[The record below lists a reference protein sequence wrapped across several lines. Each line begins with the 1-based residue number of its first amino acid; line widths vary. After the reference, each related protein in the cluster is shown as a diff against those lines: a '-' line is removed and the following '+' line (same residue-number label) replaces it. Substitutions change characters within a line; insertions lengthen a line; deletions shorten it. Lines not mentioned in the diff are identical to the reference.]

1 MLSLI
6 KYTKKYKFE
15 TVIGP
20 LFKFF
25 EACMEIFVPLIMSQ
39 IIDVGI
45 VNNDK
50 GYILKMG
57 GLMMLIAVLGW
68 GFAITAQFFCAKAAL
83 GFGTEL
89 RKALFFNILNFE
101 TETVDKYGIPS
112 LITRL
117 TNDVNRAQTGF
128 NFLLR
133 LALRAPFVVSGAIIM
148 SGIINVTV
156 MLIYI
161 AIVLIIVLCAFIVTK
176 YNMPVYEKIQGITD
190 KIAVFCRENIIGIR
204 SVRAF
209 GMQKKES
216 EEFSEKADELCKEQ
230 IRAGRISALLN
241 PINNVIINIA
251 IIIVLWIGSVFV
263 FDGVLLSGKI
273 IALVNYLTQILVA
286 VVAAIDLTV
295 TLNRGAASAKRVAM
309 VLNEA
314 SGVQKVLD
322 EIKAE
327 ENDSFICFDNVDFGY
342 KNSRSLSLKNVSF
355 SVKKGDSV
363 GIIGGTG
370 SGKSTLVK
378 LLQGIYPVSRGAVFV
393 AGKNI
398 NSYEEKE
405 KRRLFSFVPQRA
417 LLFKGSVREN
427 MKWGK
432 AEATDEEII
441 TALKNAEAWSF
452 ISEKEGQLDFEIEQS
467 GRNLSG
473 GQKQRL
479 TIARAL
485 LKESPVIIFDDS
497 TSALDYVTESRI
509 RKYVAGDKLS
519 EVTKFIVS
527 QRTSAISHCDLI
539 IVLDEGSVCGL
550 GTHSELLESCTVYRE
565 IYLSQHG
572 NAEEVAKL

>member
-6 KYTKKYKFE
+6 KYTKKYKVE

-241 PINNVIINIA
+241 PINTVIINIA

-309 VLNEA
+309 VLNED

-452 ISEKEGQLDFEIEQS
+452 ISEKEGRLDFEIEQS

-497 TSALDYVTESRI
+497 TSALDYVTESKI

>member
-6 KYTKKYKFE
+6 KYTKKYKVE

-39 IIDVGI
+39 IIDIGI

-89 RKALFFNILNFE
+89 RKALFSNILNFE

-241 PINNVIINIA
+241 PINTVIINIA

-309 VLNEA
+309 VLNED

-393 AGKNI
+393 AGENI

-427 MKWGK
+427 MRWGK

-452 ISEKEGQLDFEIEQS
+452 ITEKEGRLDFEIEQS

>member
-6 KYTKKYKFE
+6 KYTKKYKVE

-39 IIDVGI
+39 IIDIGI

-89 RKALFFNILNFE
+89 RKALFSNILNFE

-204 SVRAF
+204 SVRASAC
-209 GMQKKES
+209 KK
-216 EEFSEKADELCKEQ
+216 
-230 IRAGRISALLN
+230 
-241 PINNVIINIA
+241 
-251 IIIVLWIGSVFV
+251 
-263 FDGVLLSGKI
+263 
-273 IALVNYLTQILVA
+273 
-286 VVAAIDLTV
+286 
-295 TLNRGAASAKRVAM
+295 
-309 VLNEA
+309 
-314 SGVQKVLD
+314 
-322 EIKAE
+322 
-327 ENDSFICFDNVDFGY
+327 
-342 KNSRSLSLKNVSF
+342 RSLRSFLKRQ
-355 SVKKGDSV
+355 
-363 GIIGGTG
+363 T
-370 SGKSTLVK
+370 
-378 LLQGIYPVSRGAVFV
+378 
-393 AGKNI
+393 
-398 NSYEEKE
+398 
-405 KRRLFSFVPQRA
+405 SFV
-417 LLFKGSVREN
+417 K
-427 MKWGK
+427 
-432 AEATDEEII
+432 
-441 TALKNAEAWSF
+441 
-452 ISEKEGQLDFEIEQS
+452 
-467 GRNLSG
+467 
-473 GQKQRL
+473 
-479 TIARAL
+479 
-485 LKESPVIIFDDS
+485 
-497 TSALDYVTESRI
+497 SR
-509 RKYVAGDKLS
+509 
-519 EVTKFIVS
+519 
-527 QRTSAISHCDLI
+527 
-539 IVLDEGSVCGL
+539 
-550 GTHSELLESCTVYRE
+550 
-565 IYLSQHG
+565 
-572 NAEEVAKL
+572 

>member
-6 KYTKKYKFE
+6 KYTKKYRFE
-15 TVIGP
+15 TVVGP

-89 RKALFFNILNFE
+89 RKALFKNIINFE

-133 LALRAPFVVSGAIIM
+133 LALRAPFVVTGAIIM

-156 MLIYI
+156 MIIYI
-161 AIVLIIVLCAFIVTK
+161 AIVLIIVLCAMLVTK
-176 YNMPVYEKIQGITD
+176 YNMPVYEKIQSITD

-216 EEFSEKADELCKEQ
+216 EEFSEKADELCEEQ
-230 IRAGRISALLN
+230 KRAGRVSALLN
-241 PINNVIINIA
+241 PINTVIVNIA

-286 VVAAIDLTV
+286 VIAAIDLTV
-295 TLNRGAASAKRVAM
+295 TLNRGAASAKRIAL
-309 VLNEA
+309 VLGEE
-314 SGVQKVLD
+314 SGVQKAI
-322 EIKAE
+322 EQIKTE
-327 ENDSFICFDNVDFGY
+327 DNDSFVRFENVDFGY
-342 KNSRSLSLKNVSF
+342 KNSKTLSLKNISF
-355 SVKKGDSV
+355 NVKKGDSV

-378 LLQGIYPVSRGAVFV
+378 LLQGIYPASSGTVLVD
-393 AGKNI
+393 GKNI
-398 NSYEEKE
+398 NCYEEKE
-405 KRRLFSFVPQRA
+405 KREMFSFVPQRA
-417 LLFKGSVREN
+417 LLFKGTVREN

-432 AEATDEEII
+432 ADATDEEII
-441 TALKNAEAWSF
+441 SALKNAEAWSF

-485 LKESPVIIFDDS
+485 LKESPVIIL
-497 TSALDYVTESRI
+497 TTAL
-509 RKYVAGDKLS
+509 LP
-519 EVTKFIVS
+519 
-527 QRTSAISHCDLI
+527 LI
-539 IVLDEGSVCGL
+539 
-550 GTHSELLESCTVYRE
+550 T
-565 IYLSQHG
+565 
-572 NAEEVAKL
+572 